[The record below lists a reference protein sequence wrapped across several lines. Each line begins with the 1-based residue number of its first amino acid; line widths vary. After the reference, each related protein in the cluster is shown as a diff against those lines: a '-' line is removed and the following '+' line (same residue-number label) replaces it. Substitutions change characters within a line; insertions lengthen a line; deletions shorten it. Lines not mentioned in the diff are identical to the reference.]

1 MGTWAIKLDL
11 IRDWLDEQDSETAAC
26 IKMALEVLKDRGPA
40 LGRPLVDTVSYSKY
54 GNMKELRPASPGESE
69 IRILFAFDPA
79 RRAVMLL
86 AGDKAKGTSR
96 LRMEPVVS
104 QGGAGGGKA
113 FRAAP
118 GRRRG
123 SVDGSH
129 DGRLF
134 R

>member
-40 LGRPLVDTVSYSKY
+40 LGRPLVDTASYSKY

-69 IRILFAFDPA
+69 IRIPFAFDPA

-86 AGDKAKGTSR
+86 AGYKAKGTSR
-96 LRMEPVVS
+96 LKWSRWYR
-104 QGGAGGGKA
+104 KA
-113 FRAAP
+113 VPEAE
-118 GRRRG
+118 
-123 SVDGSH
+123 
-129 DGRLF
+129 RLF
-134 R
+134 ARHLEEGEDR